1 MLMLFIT
8 AWFENESSEPIV
20 PDIQIARIYRPGGIV
35 AAPWTVLLPQNRTNR
50 EIIFLIYSRPG
61 VYDNWEKARKTRNNA
76 DFWREN
82 GLSSC
87 NSLVDTNS

>member
-35 AAPWTVLLPQNRTNR
+35 AAP
-50 EIIFLIYSRPG
+50 
-61 VYDNWEKARKTRNNA
+61 
-76 DFWREN
+76 
-82 GLSSC
+82 
-87 NSLVDTNS
+87 